1 MVTQSAPRS
10 TPAVIADRNFGPFFV
25 GNLTSNIGTWFQQ
38 LTAAVVV
45 YELTGSTFMVGLV
58 GVSQFLPSLVLA
70 PWTGAAADRFDR
82 RRLLM
87 TAQST
92 AAVAAGA
99 LAALTLTVGLE
110 PFPNAWP
117 VLVAALVIG
126 LGHAFAVPAQQA
138 LVPALVPP
146 NDLDAAVA
154 LTSVTF
160 NLGRAL
166 GPAIGALVLV
176 AWGPGWTFAINAA
189 SYVPL
194 VLGLWIARA
203 RPVQRPPRASIWV
216 GFKHLRT
223 DTQLAVL
230 LVGLTALG
238 FGIDPVLTLAPAL
251 AEGLVDETFRSQE
264 GLVGMLISAFG
275 AGAAAAAFMVARVRA
290 RWGQIPLAIAG
301 LLLLGAGVVGFG
313 FSPTAWMAIVS
324 LLAAGVGFLFG
335 VTSLTSAMHVRIP
348 EELRG
353 RIMALWG
360 VAFLGSRPVAAF
372 LDGAV
377 AELTTPRVAAL
388 GAASIVV
395 LCAIVLKWRFQ
406 TSPGRPMRPGE
417 ESSGGA

>member
-1 MVTQSAPRS
+1 MVTQSSPRS
-10 TPAVIADRNFGPFFV
+10 TLAVIADRNFGPFFV

-45 YELTGSTFMVGLV
+45 YDLTRSTFMVGMV
-58 GVSQFLPSLVLA
+58 GVAQFLPSLVLA

-92 AAVAAGA
+92 ASVAAA
-99 LAALTLTVGLE
+99 SLAVLTLTVGLE

-138 LVPALVPP
+138 LVPALVPVR
-146 NDLDAAVA
+146 DLDAAVA

-160 NLGRAL
+160 NLARAI
-166 GPAIGALVLV
+166 GPAVGAVALV
-176 AWGPGWTFAINAA
+176 AWGPGWAFATNSA
-189 SYVPL
+189 SYIPL
-194 VLGLWIARA
+194 VVGLWFVRA
-203 RPVQRPPRASIWV
+203 HPIERPPRASIWV
-216 GFKHLRT
+216 GFRHLRT
-223 DTQLAVL
+223 DPELAVL
-230 LVGLTALG
+230 LVGVTALG
-238 FGIDPVLTLAPAL
+238 FGADPVLTLAPAL
-251 AEGLVDETFRSQE
+251 AEGLVDDTFSSHE
-264 GLVGMLISAFG
+264 GLVGLLISAFG
-275 AGAAAAAFMVARVRA
+275 AGAAVAAFLVASVRA
-290 RWGQIPLAIAG
+290 RWGQLRLAITG
-301 LLLLGAGVVGFG
+301 LLLLGAGMAGFG
-313 FSPTAWMAIVS
+313 LSPVAWAALVC
-324 LLAAGVGFLFG
+324 LVGAGVGFLFG

-377 AELTTPRVAAL
+377 AELTSPRVAAL
-388 GAASIVV
+388 GAALIVV
-395 LCAIVLKWRFQ
+395 LCAAVLKWRI
-406 TSPGRPMRPGE
+406 TPAP
-417 ESSGGA
+417 A